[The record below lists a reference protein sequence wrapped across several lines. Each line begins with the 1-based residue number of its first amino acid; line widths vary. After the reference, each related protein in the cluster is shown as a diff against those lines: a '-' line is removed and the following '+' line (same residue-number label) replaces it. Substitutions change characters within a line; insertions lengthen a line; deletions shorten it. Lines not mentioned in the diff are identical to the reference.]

1 MSYVRETSVEY
12 LMPPSDRETEEA
24 RLSSRI
30 LSPSIRRDRPLLL
43 RVLDEDKQESEAI
56 ITLPAKVARLLLDIL
71 VQMAEGK
78 AVTIIP
84 TRAELT
90 TQQAADLLN
99 VSRPFFVQLVESGA
113 IPFRKV
119 GTHRRV
125 LLSDVIAYR
134 ERTDEA
140 RKKNL
145 DELAALSQE
154 LGLGY

>member
-1 MSYVRETSVEY
+1 MATVRQALIDYAV
-12 LMPPSDRETEEA
+12 PSDEETEEA
-24 RLSSRI
+24 KTSSRI
-30 LSPSIRRDRPLLL
+30 LSPRVQRNRPLTL
-43 RVLDEDKQESEAI
+43 RVLDENTQEREAT

-90 TQQAADLLN
+90 TQQAADLIN
-99 VSRPFFVQLVESGA
+99 VSRPFLVQLLENNE

-125 LLSDVIAYR
+125 LLSDVLAYK
-134 ERTDEA
+134 ERIDTA
-140 RKKNL
+140 RKQSL

-154 LGLGY
+154 LGLEY

>member
-1 MSYVRETSVEY
+1 MSYVRETSIEY
-12 LMPPSDRETEEA
+12 LVPPSDLETEEA
-24 RLSSRI
+24 KVSSRI
-30 LSPSIRRDRPLLL
+30 LSPSIRRGRPLIL
-43 RVLDEDKQESEAI
+43 RVLDEDKRESETV
-56 ITLPAKVARLLLDIL
+56 ITLPAKAARLLLDIL

-99 VSRPFFVQLVESGA
+99 VSRPFFVQLIESGA

-125 LLSDVIAYR
+125 LLSDVMTYR

-145 DELAALSQE
+145 DELTALSQE

>member
-1 MSYVRETSVEY
+1 MATVRQALIDYAV
-12 LMPPSDRETEEA
+12 PSDEETEEA
-24 RLSSRI
+24 KTSSRI
-30 LSPSIRRDRPLLL
+30 LSPRVQRNRPLTL
-43 RVLDEDKQESEAI
+43 RVLDENTQEREAT

-90 TQQAADLLN
+90 TQQAAGLIN
-99 VSRPFFVQLVESGA
+99 VSRPFLVQLLENNE

-125 LLSDVIAYR
+125 LLSDVLAYK
-134 ERTDEA
+134 ERIDTA
-140 RKKNL
+140 RKQSL

-154 LGLGY
+154 LGLEY